1 MEDKYIRRQVL
12 PIDDAARKR
21 VKDLVNAYSAQ
32 GQGHPYANYGDQITL
47 QKYELCPIYTVNLRT
62 QYDSRNVSNKQFPY
76 KGGSIYNR
84 RFFKTSDVKV
94 WDYDLLSTN
103 EFKQESE
110 SYEVPGSHHVETCGR
125 CGGSGKVPCP
135 TCGGSGTRQCSV
147 CHGNGQ
153 IQRTRQEYRHTA
165 DKVYSDGHREPVY
178 SYVNVTYYETCGNCG
193 GDGRVNC
200 STCGGSTKVTCPVCE
215 GYGKNVH
222 CYAIDQKLYN
232 IYVDDYFIDDKVA
245 AVREIAEQKEKCRGR
260 NLFHIRQ
267 NSMSKGVFSEDTQI
281 SGTLNAFI
289 DKHAL
294 PVGGGCHILFQETD
308 VDRIDVWWVQY
319 TYQGKT
325 YNGCITSGLGKER
338 FFPETSPITELAE
351 KWMKEAN
358 KKIGGVGTVK
368 ARKLLEKVDNLKV
381 YGIQGNVY
389 GLKSKVGRHLNVM
402 YNLGNDLMFW
412 LIALLGTPFI
422 YNFYDTLNP
431 VMRYAHFIN
440 DPAWRPYGWVPV
452 VQCIIILGLLLFAKF
467 MVNEGDHSR
476 ERHATVFGFVVKG
489 MGMYLL
495 IAVGIIA
502 VLLGLNYLGLP
513 AITAGIFWLAWQ
525 VVKIILIIIVYAIML
540 AYALIK
546 WLWKLF
552 LKLWHWIF

>member
-1 MEDKYIRRQVL
+1 
-12 PIDDAARKR
+12 
-21 VKDLVNAYSAQ
+21 
-32 GQGHPYANYGDQITL
+32 
-47 QKYELCPIYTVNLRT
+47 
-62 QYDSRNVSNKQFPY
+62 
-76 KGGSIYNR
+76 
-84 RFFKTSDVKV
+84 
-94 WDYDLLSTN
+94 
-103 EFKQESE
+103 
-110 SYEVPGSHHVETCGR
+110 
-125 CGGSGKVPCP
+125 
-135 TCGGSGTRQCSV
+135 
-147 CHGNGQ
+147 
-153 IQRTRQEYRHTA
+153 
-165 DKVYSDGHREPVY
+165 
-178 SYVNVTYYETCGNCG
+178 
-193 GDGRVNC
+193 
-200 STCGGSTKVTCPVCE
+200 
-215 GYGKNVH
+215 
-222 CYAIDQKLYN
+222 
-232 IYVDDYFIDDKVA
+232 
-245 AVREIAEQKEKCRGR
+245 
-260 NLFHIRQ
+260 
-267 NSMSKGVFSEDTQI
+267 MSKGVFSEDAQI
-281 SGTLNAFI
+281 AGALNSFI
-289 DKHAL
+289 GKHAL

-368 ARKLLEKVDNLKV
+368 ARKLLEQVEKLNV
-381 YGIQGNVY
+381 YGIDGHVY
-389 GLKSKVGRHLNVM
+389 GLESKVGRHLNVM

-452 VQCIIILGLLLFAKF
+452 VQCIIILGLLWFAKF

-476 ERHATVFGFVVKG
+476 ERHATVFGYVFKG
-489 MGMYLL
+489 MGLYLL
-495 IAVGIIA
+495 IAAGIL
-502 VLLGLNYLGLP
+502 VVMLGLNYLGLP

-525 VVKIILIIIVYAIML
+525 VVKIILIVIFYAIML
-540 AYALIK
+540 AYVLIK